1 MFATNLYKLM
11 VKPRVKY
18 CTEIKMRVNGDKIT
32 DALETR
38 IAVQNGRTRLA
49 KSIKYIRQSDSTG
62 NRAEELIYVAKY
74 VTKI

>member
-49 KSIKYIRQSDSTG
+49 KSYKT
-62 NRAEELIYVAKY
+62 E
-74 VTKI
+74 